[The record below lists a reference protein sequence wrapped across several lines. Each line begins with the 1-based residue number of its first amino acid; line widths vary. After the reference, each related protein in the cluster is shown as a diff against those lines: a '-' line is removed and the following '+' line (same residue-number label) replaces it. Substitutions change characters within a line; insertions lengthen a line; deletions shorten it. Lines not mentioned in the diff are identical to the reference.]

1 MWTLIIILNGTF
13 GAAALTIGSVDG
25 FPTPKSCN
33 DAGLTITSMPTGN
46 AFTARTRCIFKPLPS
61 AAAASPPAKE

>member
-13 GAAALTIGSVDG
+13 GAPALTIGSVDG

-33 DAGLTITSMPTGN
+33 QAGASISSMPTGN
-46 AFTARTRCIFKPLPS
+46 AFTARTTCIYKPLPT
-61 AAAASPPAKE
+61 AVASPNAKE